1 MDELDPE
8 IPDFEQADTGDDGD
22 SENISLKRITSTTNL
37 IDIDEEE
44 EETSFID
51 KEKVKEQDEQY
62 DKRREALQFIKRIFP
77 DFKPLESSF
86 TARWDNDGNL
96 KVKLSNQ
103 SNAVEHTLIDKD
115 GVINYDNLPKNIKQS
130 LGISYE
136 KIIGRNDEL
145 VSKLKEANEKIKD
158 LSNALNGLV
167 ATAETNDLEIQ
178 RYIANDKEKREFIEK
193 QQLKIAENQSYL
205 DVAVKQKIEAKT
217 VAEKLQGELNR
228 YKDELDKNKKG
239 LSNLRKLEQSRDR
252 LISRVNELEEMLRNQ
267 IISNEDKIADLE
279 RRNESI
285 IERLP
290 LRERVKAIFKK
301 YGFTVFAVVS
311 AVGVVIGVIVSNLSK
326 GLNKLG
332 KGVGNGFKTIGKKLG
347 EILPGMVGAIV
358 SFLFKTAGE
367 VIGFLSKN
375 AWLLI
380 VAVVLYFVE
389 QFKKKGR

>member
-1 MDELDPE
+1 MEEDPE
-8 IPDFEQADTGDDGD
+8 IPDFETANLGDDDGAENMEMTSISSNND
-22 SENISLKRITSTTNL
+22 TDERTLLLSEKYDDMRTPPLS
-37 IDIDEEE
+37 
-44 EETSFID
+44 
-51 KEKVKEQDEQY
+51 EKY
-62 DKRREALQFIKRIFP
+62 DDRREALQYIKRIFP
-77 DFKPLESSF
+77 DFNPLDSTF
-86 TARWDNDGNL
+86 TAEWDKDGNL
-96 KVKLSNQ
+96 KVKLSTQ

-115 GVINYDNLPKNIKQS
+115 GVINYDNLPKNIKKS

-136 KIIGRNDEL
+136 KILGRNDEL
-145 VSKLKEANEKIKD
+145 VSKLNEDNEKIKD
-158 LSNALNGLV
+158 LSNALNGLR
-167 ATAETNDLEIQ
+167 ATLETNDLEIQ
-178 RYIANDKEKREFIEK
+178 RYISNDKEQRRIIE
-193 QQLKIAENQSYL
+193 QHQTRIAEIESYL

-217 VAEKLQGELNR
+217 EFEKLSIELKR

-239 LSNLRKLEQSRDR
+239 LSNLRNVEQSRDR
-252 LISRVNELEEMLRNQ
+252 LLSRVNELEEIVRKQ

-279 RRNESI
+279 RQNEFI

-326 GLNKLG
+326 GLTKLG
-332 KGVGNGFKTIGKKLG
+332 KGVGNGLKVIGKKLG

-367 VIGFLSKN
+367 VIGFLGKN

-389 QFKKKGR
+389 QFKKKRR